1 MRWST
6 LIKPLLLA
14 ALVGIPMALLG
25 GFLFVKSGIYDVAA
39 AKRHTRFTQWLT
51 NETMI
56 HSVKR
61 HAARLEPPA
70 RTSAEQLVAGFCAYE
85 AHCVACHGAAGVGRQ
100 RWAGGME
107 PQPPYLLDA
116 TERFTPAEL
125 FWIAKNGIKM
135 TGMPA
140 WGAKLSDRELWNLVA
155 WLEASRRLPPQTYV
169 AWRAQRRCGAT
180 PAASPAPGPLAIRR
194 P

>member
-1 MRWST
+1 MRWSNV
-6 LIKPLLLA
+6 LKPLLLA
-14 ALVGIPMALLG
+14 GLAGLPLAALG
-25 GFLFVKSGIYDVAA
+25 GLAFVKSGIYDVAA

-70 RTSAEQLVAGFCAYE
+70 RTSAAQVVAGFCVYE
-85 AHCVACHGAAGVGRQ
+85 THCVACHGAAGVARE

-140 WGAKLSDRELWNLVA
+140 WGSKLSDRELWNLVA
-155 WLEASRRLPPQTYV
+155 WLEASRRLPPQTHV
-169 AWRAQRRCGAT
+169 RWRAQRRCGVM
-180 PAASPAPGPLAIRR
+180 PAAAPVPGPLAIPR